1 MWVRF
6 CLQMITAV
14 QRKALSDEDVRT
26 NQQFAKLF
34 EDTIKVCLL
43 VGIEFFALHPQVLSR
58 SHSNR
63 PNMLHDSG
71 LHVYWRTR
79 SYKTRESIPL
89 NTAPTLLF
97 LMESRSMYFTLF
109 VCLFVGLKVKHQI
122 RQLWMSFVCIRTKF
136 ALFRICNRYKWILN
150 IVLNW
155 FSEFLVQASQ
165 PVSVL
170 SFKRS
175 FRYWNTRRWQYPGSS
190 WILFLQQAVK

>member
-1 MWVRF
+1 MRF

-79 SYKTRESIPL
+79 SYKTRKSIPL

-97 LMESRSMYFTLF
+97 LMESRSMYFTF
-109 VCLFVGLKVKHQI
+109 VVCLFVRWVK
-122 RQLWMSFVCIRTKF
+122 SETPNPS
-136 ALFRICNRYKWILN
+136 ALNELCVYQNKICPL
-150 IVLNW
+150 
-155 FSEFLVQASQ
+155 
-165 PVSVL
+165 PC
-170 SFKRS
+170 
-175 FRYWNTRRWQYPGSS
+175 
-190 WILFLQQAVK
+190 LQSL